1 MNNFSQ
7 VNPLNPGINYLRGN
21 LPFAFFMNYADI
33 STCIEQDLKEIV
45 ILGLITWS
53 EIGKLYIQA
62 KGPTIW
68 LLRKDMGVFRKK
80 EILQTDF
87 EGKKILQGNT
97 WRKKLLH
104 GKKYLSR
111 PIMLEKYL
119 TTLYAKK
126 KINHQRFGEK
136 NSYQNQINHTPPPQK
151 KANCRPLNKSVVWVV
166 SNWKLL
172 FARVRIVLFSIT
184 IFMF

>member
-1 MNNFSQ
+1 MQ
-7 VNPLNPGINYLRGN
+7 T
-21 LPFAFFMNYADI
+21 YARA

-45 ILGLITWS
+45 ILCLITWS

-126 KINHQRFGEK
+126 K
-136 NSYQNQINHTPPPQK
+136 NQSPEVWRKKFLPKSNQPYPSPPK